1 MMMDELVEK
10 SGPGIQG
17 WWLRLCHH
25 RIWIAV
31 SIFSGWAL
39 LTGVVWFIPAKY
51 RSETLILVEQQRVPE
66 HYVEPNIAVDL
77 QQRLQSM
84 SEQIL
89 SRTRLMSIIE
99 KFHLYDLDHRK
110 VDSDAIVETMRKD
123 IGLDLVKSD
132 SSRPD
137 QIAAFKISYSAHTPV
152 IAQQVTAELTSL
164 FIEENLRNRQQLSE
178 DTTTFLEAELDEA
191 RRNLDRQE
199 QRLREFKSRY
209 IGQLPEQTASNV
221 QILAGLQGRLQAST
235 EALHQAEQQ
244 RLYLQSLLN
253 SYRMLAPQV
262 STAGGNVT
270 ALPPTQELDAQLEKM
285 KAQLADLSATYTSR
299 HPDIVRLK
307 EEIATTE
314 KLRSQAE
321 EEAKTAKPGA
331 SSSAQTAVSATTDN
345 RAMSPALQVE
355 SQLKANE
362 YEIANRN
369 VEIKNLEKQ
378 IDAYQ
383 EKLNLT
389 PEREQELAAIT
400 RDHEQSRANYDSL
413 LAKKNQSEMATNLEK
428 RQQGEQFRMID
439 PPSLPQKPYFP
450 NRLSFSLGGL
460 ALGLGFGLAIV
471 VVAEIATPRIYGEQ
485 ELRGVIEA
493 PLSVVVPSLPTRAEE
508 RRQRNYLV
516 IQGMLATVMLA
527 VISIVTFVVYR
538 KG

>member
-1 MMMDELVEK
+1 MDQLEER
-10 SGPGIQG
+10 SGPSLQG
-17 WWLRLCHH
+17 WCLRLYQY
-25 RIWIAV
+25 RIWIAA

-39 LTGVVWFIPAKY
+39 LTGIVWFIPAKY

-99 KFHLYDLDHRK
+99 KFHLYEIDRHQTDP
-110 VDSDAIVETMRKD
+110 DALVETMRKD
-123 IGLDLVKSD
+123 IALDLVKSD
-132 SSRPD
+132 SARSD
-137 QIAAFKISYSAHTPV
+137 QIAAFKISYSAHTSV

-164 FIEENLRNRQQLSE
+164 FIEENLRNRQQLSQ
-178 DTTTFLEAELDEA
+178 DTTTFLETELDEA
-191 RRNLDRQE
+191 RKNLDRQE

-209 IGQLPEQTASNV
+209 VGQLPEQTASNV
-221 QILAGLQGRLQAST
+221 QILSGLQGRLQAST
-235 EALHQAEQQ
+235 DALNQAEQQ
-244 RLYLQSLLN
+244 KLYLQSLLN
-253 SYRMLAPQV
+253 SYRMLAPPA
-262 STAGGNVT
+262 SSESGKTT
-270 ALPPTQELDAQLEKM
+270 ALPPTQELEVQLEKL
-285 KAQLADLSATYTSR
+285 KSQLADLSAKYTPR

-307 EEIATTE
+307 EQIAATE
-314 KLRSQAE
+314 KLMAQAE
-321 EEAKTAKPGA
+321 EEAKAAK
-331 SSSAQTAVSATTDN
+331 SSAASPSQTNVSTATDS

-362 YEIANRN
+362 LEIANRN
-369 VEIKNLEKQ
+369 AEIKNIEKQ
-378 IDAYQ
+378 IDSYQ

-400 RDHEQSRANYDSL
+400 RDHDQSRANYDSL

-450 NRLSFSLGGL
+450 NRLYFSLAGL
-460 ALGLGFGLAIV
+460 GLGLGFGLAMV
-471 VVAEIATPRIYGEQ
+471 VVVELATPRIYGEQ
-485 ELRGVIEA
+485 ELRGVIDV
-493 PLSVVVPSLPTRAEE
+493 PLLVVVPPLPTPGEE
-508 RRQRNYLV
+508 RKQRYYLV
-516 IQGMLATVMLA
+516 LQGMLATVMLA
-527 VISIVTFVVYR
+527 VISIVTFVVNR